1 MHEVQVQEVIAQVV
15 AAKDV
20 IAQVVVARV
29 GLLLVGDLQEV
40 QELVPPAQAHQT
52 GMRDKP
58 VRQAEPAPAQ
68 TAPAQAFQI
77 AMRLQRAWT

>member
-15 AAKDV
+15 AAK
-20 IAQVVVARV
+20 
-29 GLLLVGDLQEV
+29 GDLQEV